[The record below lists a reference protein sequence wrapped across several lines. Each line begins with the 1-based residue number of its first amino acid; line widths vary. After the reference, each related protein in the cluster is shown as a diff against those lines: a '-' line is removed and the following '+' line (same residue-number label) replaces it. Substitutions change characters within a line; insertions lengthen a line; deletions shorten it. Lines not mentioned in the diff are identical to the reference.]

1 MLNNGANIPPRLVAV
16 MAPWLSPSVFDLCR
30 VPLSKRAS
38 TRSTTHTFLK
48 LEDTI
53 LNRIRMQR
61 LTHEGGWL
69 QFRPPTATLQWKQRK
84 RERKMQLKKE
94 ERESKSTMPARIGD
108 GLFFI
113 QWAAWQTGLA
123 PVAGWKARNSRVD
136 SVVASTAAKKQQP
149 RQSPQNSPRAA
160 QSSSTPKCD
169 WKVPLGTVLL
179 APKAASNSMSSSNH
193 NSTATMG
200 SSSEMRFAGSFE
212 PSPTPKRPSRRT
224 LQPINS
230 VPQ

>member
-1 MLNNGANIPPRLVAV
+1 
-16 MAPWLSPSVFDLCR
+16 
-30 VPLSKRAS
+30 
-38 TRSTTHTFLK
+38 
-48 LEDTI
+48 
-53 LNRIRMQR
+53 MQR
-61 LTHEGGWL
+61 LTHEGVWL

-123 PVAGWKARNSRVD
+123 PVAARDGRRGIPVSIQWLHPLR
-136 SVVASTAAKKQQP
+136 P
-149 RQSPQNSPRAA
+149 RSNSP
-160 QSSSTPKCD
+160 D
-169 WKVPLGTVLL
+169 KVPKIPQGQPKVPALQSATGKFPWALCFWLQRRPQIPCLPPTTIRRRQWVRRERCDSLVPSNPP
-179 APKAASNSMSSSNH
+179 APRKD
-193 NSTATMG
+193 
-200 SSSEMRFAGSFE
+200 
-212 PSPTPKRPSRRT
+212 PSRRT